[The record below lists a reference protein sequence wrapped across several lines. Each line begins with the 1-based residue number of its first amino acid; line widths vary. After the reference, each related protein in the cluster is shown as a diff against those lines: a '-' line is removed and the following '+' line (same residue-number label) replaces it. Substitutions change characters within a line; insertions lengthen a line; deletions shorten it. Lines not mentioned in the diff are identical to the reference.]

1 MNKLLII
8 AGPSAVGKTTV
19 MKRML
24 EISDSFEYLR
34 SATTRAPRGDGNDS
48 EYLYLSRDEFLAR
61 VDSHGMLEYT
71 EYGGNL
77 YGTPMSEIERAYA
90 LGKTPLL
97 ILDIKG
103 VRSVKAAKLP
113 ISVWSVYIT
122 APIDVL
128 DARLALRAEKDGNS
142 EGAVSTLEKRRSQNR
157 IDLEGF
163 NEFSSLFDLVVENK
177 EIDSTAVKIIRS
189 FKEVQL

>member
-24 EISDSFEYLR
+24 EITDSFEYLR

-77 YGTPMSEIERAYA
+77 YGTPMSEIERAYS

-97 ILDIKG
+97 ILDING
-103 VRSVKAAKLP
+103 VTSVKAAKLSILP
-113 ISVWSVYIT
+113 LAVYIT
-122 APIDVL
+122 APLDVL
-128 DARLALRAEKDGNS
+128 DARLRERAEKDGNS
-142 EGAVSTLEKRRSQNR
+142 EGAVSTLEKRKAQNR
-157 IDLEGF
+157 LDLEGF
-163 NEFSSLFDLVVENK
+163 DKISSLFDLVLENK
-177 EIDSTAVKIIRS
+177 DINETAREIIGFFEK
-189 FKEVQL
+189 Q

>member
-48 EYLYLSRDEFLAR
+48 EYLYLSREEFLAR

-103 VRSVKAAKLP
+103 VRSVKAAKLS

>member
-24 EISDSFEYLR
+24 EITDSFEYLR

-77 YGTPMSEIERAYA
+77 YGTPISEIERAYS

-97 ILDIKG
+97 ILDING
-103 VRSVKAAKLP
+103 VTSVKSAKLSILP
-113 ISVWSVYIT
+113 LAVYIT
-122 APIDVL
+122 APLDVL
-128 DARLALRAEKDGNS
+128 DARLRERAEKDGNS
-142 EGAVSTLEKRRSQNR
+142 EGAVSTLEKRKAQNR
-157 IDLEGF
+157 LDLENF
-163 NEFSSLFDLVVENK
+163 DEISKVFDLVVENR
-177 EIDSTAVKIIRS
+177 EIDNTAHEIIR
-189 FKEVQL
+189 FFEEQQA

>member
-77 YGTPMSEIERAYA
+77 YGTPMSEIERAYS

-97 ILDIKG
+97 ILDING
-103 VRSVKAAKLP
+103 VTSVKAAKL
-113 ISVWSVYIT
+113 SVLPLAVYIT
-122 APIDVL
+122 APLDVL
-128 DARLALRAEKDGNS
+128 DARLRERAEKDGNS
-142 EGAVSTLEKRRSQNR
+142 EGAVSTLEKRKAQNR
-157 IDLEGF
+157 LDLENF
-163 NEFSSLFDLVVENK
+163 DEISKVFDLVVENK
-177 EIDSTAVKIIRS
+177 DINETAREIIGFFEKH
-189 FKEVQL
+189 

>member
-24 EISDSFEYLR
+24 EITDSFEYLR

-77 YGTPMSEIERAYA
+77 YGTPMSEIERAYS

-97 ILDIKG
+97 ILDING
-103 VRSVKAAKLP
+103 VTSVKAAKLSILP
-113 ISVWSVYIT
+113 LAVYIT
-122 APIDVL
+122 APLDVL
-128 DARLALRAEKDGNS
+128 DARLRERAEKDGNS
-142 EGAVSTLEKRRSQNR
+142 EGAVSTLEKRKAQNR
-157 IDLEGF
+157 LDLEGF
-163 NEFSSLFDLVVENK
+163 DKISSLFDLVVENK
-177 EIDSTAVKIIRS
+177 DINETAREIIGFFEK
-189 FKEVQL
+189 Q